1 MKLMVKNG
9 LIAAGV
15 LLALF
20 STSCA
25 STSKEMTASQAVG
38 AGYSPAAL
46 YRVTVSGNAKS
57 YTTSKAREQVT
68 NYLQVEGG
76 FTFVDQE
83 RVNEIYVSVK
93 EKAEKKAK
101 RKNVTDAIFGKK
113 SILDAITADAEDDAV
128 FYASDV
134 YSAVSK
140 ELKCKYFVKVNV
152 NAGVALFRKSA
163 ELAEPV
169 KPLAETT
176 IYIYDKKAELKKE
189 IHAIYAAPVMDMA
202 KIQDKSEIT
211 KLFPDLIEK
220 SIALASENLDK
231 KEKLFEIN
239 ILKPETIEL
248 VTNSQIPNAI
258 STFE

>member
-1 MKLMVKNG
+1 MKISLKNS
-9 LIAAGV
+9 LIILSAALT
-15 LLALF
+15 LLF
-20 STSCA
+20 TSCA
-25 STSKEMTASQAVG
+25 STPKGLTPSQAVG
-38 AGYSPAAL
+38 ANHSPAAL
-46 YRVTVSGNAKS
+46 YKVSVSGNAKS
-57 YTTSKAREQVT
+57 YTASKAREQVS
-68 NYLQVEGG
+68 NYLQVQGG
-76 FTFVDQE
+76 FNFVDQN
-83 RVNEIYVSVK
+83 RVNEIYANVK
-93 EKAEKKAK
+93 QKAEKKAK
-101 RKNVTDAIFGKK
+101 RKNVTDAITGKK
-113 SILDAITADAEDDAV
+113 SILDAITADSEDEAV
-128 FYASDV
+128 FYASDI
-134 YSAVSK
+134 YKAISK

-202 KIQDKSEIT
+202 KIQDKNDIT